1 MCWENNN
8 EQQPEAFNDD
18 FSASSKILSI
28 KNKKF
33 ITKIVAIL
41 PKLDKKFQHLKRVWN
56 NQILICINEEE
67 GEDEEKSLLTTIKQL
82 LEEEEIKI
90 SQQFVPRNAP
100 LTQIQCELAKKYWPI
115 SFHKNSILE
124 AKLNEQYFSTKEI
137 EIYSNL
143 FFKVEL
149 TKGLIFLI
157 FNIKIFT
164 GVLFYDPKNNKIV
177 CSSTTNPKHPLKHAV
192 IQCIDILAK
201 IQEQEKISKDGQ
213 YLATGFD
220 AILFKEPCTMCAM
233 ALVHCRVKRIFFGEE
248 NKKNGAL
255 ITKWRLQESK
265 SLNHHFEKMTCNK
278 NKNSNYYLD
287 EIPSTFQCTELALDS
302 STSSQNEL
310 ISKTFTFT
318 NLMKIAHKILNLFKE
333 DKNQVIGAV
342 MEKSALLV
350 CVLIGIIKSKNSFI
364 ILEPSSPEFTLSQ
377 IKRFKIAKIIY
388 HSTNLLEEI
397 SIKSFPNS
405 IQIEENLFFYDTGQ
419 EEENNNFEHEQIA
432 YAIQTSGS
440 TGEPKIVH
448 VPYSCIMPNIDDFIQ
463 RFSLTQNSSILFST
477 CLGFDPS
484 MVELFLSIKLGA
496 QLIIPPREIIGGISH
511 SILKK
516 FEKINFVQTTPALLQ
531 CLSTN
536 CLNFIFGP
544 NSSIEFLLI
553 GGENFPLN
561 LIRRYIN
568 CSTKTRIFNVYGLT
582 EVSCWA
588 SCFEF
593 NCENIGQFSNDS
605 IPIGNPLLET
615 KFGRNEEKILQ
626 IYGRKCF
633 INFLRNNEEE
643 PTTTGDIA
651 FKKIINNE
659 NLICVKSRY
668 KPQSQ
673 LPSLELET
681 FILNNCLRDT
691 FVKLVF
697 VGACKFLFLKVD
709 GNYGIDTKDLLK
721 QIPKRLWPTRIFC
734 IAESNIRSD
743 FLTLNGKIDETKLIE
758 YIKLNYYNKFTSLLN
773 FLNKNYN
780 IPLTPT
786 LSDLSSSLRNFGI
799 GSLEAVEICFYLE
812 NFSSSSSKNIF
823 ETFGDKM
830 QFILDESTTLGNFLE
845 IFENSE
851 TNGNQINIVEDIGK
865 EEKCIEF
872 ELINSTLKSR
882 ECWNVDLGKCID
894 GTPVCSDG
902 VIYAASHSG
911 ILKGISL
918 TSGSTIFNYLAENER
933 FEAGCVVN
941 QNYLAI
947 GGFSGNLL
955 VFENN
960 LISNQQPFLTISCSS
975 EIRMTPIFD
984 EKFNLIWGDY
994 SGIIYN
1000 LNIQNGELKQIFN
1013 CTKHSF
1019 GSLRTSPLIVNNLII
1034 FATLNGTLFAI
1045 DK

>member
-1 MCWENNN
+1 M
-8 EQQPEAFNDD
+8 
-18 FSASSKILSI
+18 
-28 KNKKF
+28 
-33 ITKIVAIL
+33 
-41 PKLDKKFQHLKRVWN
+41 RVWN

-67 GEDEEKSLLTTIKQL
+67 GEDEEQSLLTAIKQL

-100 LTQIQCELAKKYWPI
+100 LTQIQC
-115 SFHKNSILE
+115 
-124 AKLNEQYFSTKEI
+124 
-137 EIYSNL
+137 
-143 FFKVEL
+143 
-149 TKGLIFLI
+149 
-157 FNIKIFT
+157 
-164 GVLFYDPKNNKIV
+164 VLFYDPKNNKIV

-220 AILFKEPCTMCAM
+220 AILFQEPCTMCAM

-248 NKKNGAL
+248 NKKN
-255 ITKWRLQESK
+255 
-265 SLNHHFEKMTCNK
+265 
-278 NKNSNYYLD
+278 
-287 EIPSTFQCTELALDS
+287 
-302 STSSQNEL
+302 
-310 ISKTFTFT
+310 
-318 NLMKIAHKILNLFKE
+318 E

-419 EEENNNFEHEQIA
+419 EEDFGDEFGDEQIA

-448 VPYSCIMPNIDDFIQ
+448 VPYSCILPNIDDFIQ
-463 RFSLTQNSSILFST
+463 RFALTSNSSILFST

-544 NSSIEFLLI
+544 NSSIEYLLI

-568 CSTKTRIFNVYGLT
+568 YSTKTRIFNVYGLT

-633 INFLRNNEEE
+633 INFLKNNEEE
-643 PTTTGDIA
+643 PTNTGDIA
-651 FKKIINNE
+651 CTKIINEE

-709 GNYGIDTKDLLK
+709 GNYGIDTKDLLN

-734 IAESNIRSD
+734 MAELNIRSD
-743 FLTLNGKIDETKLIE
+743 FLTPNG
-758 YIKLNYYNKFTSLLN
+758 
-773 FLNKNYN
+773 
-780 IPLTPT
+780 
-786 LSDLSSSLRNFGI
+786 
-799 GSLEAVEICFYLE
+799 
-812 NFSSSSSKNIF
+812 
-823 ETFGDKM
+823 
-830 QFILDESTTLGNFLE
+830 
-845 IFENSE
+845 
-851 TNGNQINIVEDIGK
+851 
-865 EEKCIEF
+865 
-872 ELINSTLKSR
+872 
-882 ECWNVDLGKCID
+882 
-894 GTPVCSDG
+894 
-902 VIYAASHSG
+902 
-911 ILKGISL
+911 
-918 TSGSTIFNYLAENER
+918 
-933 FEAGCVVN
+933 
-941 QNYLAI
+941 
-947 GGFSGNLL
+947 
-955 VFENN
+955 
-960 LISNQQPFLTISCSS
+960 
-975 EIRMTPIFD
+975 
-984 EKFNLIWGDY
+984 
-994 SGIIYN
+994 
-1000 LNIQNGELKQIFN
+1000 
-1013 CTKHSF
+1013 
-1019 GSLRTSPLIVNNLII
+1019 
-1034 FATLNGTLFAI
+1034 
-1045 DK
+1045 